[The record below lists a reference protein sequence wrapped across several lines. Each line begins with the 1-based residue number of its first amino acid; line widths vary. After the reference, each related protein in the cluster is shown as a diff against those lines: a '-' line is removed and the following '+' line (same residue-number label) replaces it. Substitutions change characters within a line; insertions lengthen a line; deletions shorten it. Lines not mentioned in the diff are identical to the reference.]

1 MSDYLV
7 QQAVQN
13 IWCTPTQDMQQIV
26 KLAKITRYGG
36 VYTKVAVMWRQYNLP
51 VANVLFHV
59 YQVGG
64 ISPRHLGLTM
74 PAVAG
79 LWLRMADVCIAEE
92 SIVDLYNLKGVQSPR
107 SLCWY
112 TVTEDGD
119 LTVAVQAYNKLD
131 INYNTEDLFMR
142 VYHNAYF
149 GSVRRDPAVDYI
161 VVKGGILN
169 STEAILALQNQY
181 NIYAAK
187 GSTYA
192 FVNGYLVNAI
202 NLLTVNVNDV
212 AEFVYDGAIY
222 ATEEIRV
229 GDLAVFDSELDTKRK
244 YLVHPLA
251 ALKTTITYQDDI
263 DVFAYLKDANGQYKG
278 IYFHRNAPDALRQ
291 ITHADY
297 ALCIA
302 YLAAYAEDQNW
313 PDINNVT
320 LRIQLRKSGWRRSL
334 VNETNRIKELY
345 KLPDDEILAAMVG
358 IDATVPEWQAAT
370 LEASKY
376 TEVMRSAI
384 VQITPAMVQQAY
396 GYNAMSQLLAPTP
409 QFSKNVNNQVVVD
422 IPVNLQ
428 YRSTVF
434 EYDFQGKLLGWY
446 THTNGASWLARNTN
460 THMVEILTGY
470 GLTRLDERYGAQAVQ
485 LDKTLD
491 YRMYICGIYNTLPDN
506 NWQDVTDGHLY
517 VVNAANTLT
526 WLTDTHTTYTM
537 VRSNRDFLCYN
548 LDLPVQRG
556 VIDFVLSSEQKRSD
570 GFTNTLMQVAMGE
583 LDIFMNGYALVEGVD
598 YIVNFP
604 LVVVINK
611 RFIDLTKV
619 NQLITVRFC
628 GHSQKDMTRTA
639 LGDRGFVSHGV
650 LSNNDRFDIRDDKV
664 LHIAIG
670 GAVYDRSE
678 LTFAENH
685 SGVNVPGVPNGAPYV
700 IRDVVVP
707 LRGTTNAK
715 TYELRDAALVTD
727 QHVSDY
733 LTMKLPAPT
742 FTELDVIPSLYPV
755 YSPFIS
761 ALIDDLKSGLF
772 NDNRINGQYNDDVV
786 RDMCRYYEKFL
797 PFEPTREPNA
807 VDLDFVS
814 VQPYYKDTVTDLTLF
829 QYRFLYRAVDLYLN
843 NAASLSRFVTAT
855 V

>member
-13 IWCTPTQDMQQIV
+13 IWCTPTQDMQQII
-26 KLAKITRYGG
+26 KLAKITRFGG

-79 LWLRMADVCIAEE
+79 LWLKMSDVCMKEA
-92 SIVDLYNLKGVQSPR
+92 SVVDLYNLKGVQSPR
-107 SLCWY
+107 TLCWY
-112 TVTEDGD
+112 TITEDAD
-119 LTVAVQAYNKLD
+119 LVIAVQACDKLD

-149 GSVRRDPAVDYI
+149 GSVRRDPTVDFI
-161 VVKGGILN
+161 VVKGGVLK
-169 STEAILALQNQY
+169 STDAILALQNDF
-181 NIYAAK
+181 NIWAAK
-187 GSTYA
+187 GPTYA
-192 FVNGYLVNAI
+192 FVNGYLVDKI
-202 NLLTVNVNDV
+202 DLLTVKVNDV
-212 AEFVYDGAIY
+212 AEFLYDGAIY
-222 ATEEIRV
+222 ASEEILV
-229 GDLAVFDSELDTKRK
+229 GDLAVFDSTLDVKRK
-244 YLVHPLA
+244 YLLHPLS
-251 ALKTTITYQDDI
+251 ALKTTITYQDDV
-263 DVFAYLKDANGQYKG
+263 DFFAYVKDVNGRYKG
-278 IYFHRNAPDALRQ
+278 VYFHRNAQDAIRQ
-291 ITHADY
+291 VTHADY

-313 PDINNVT
+313 PDINAVT
-320 LRIQLRKSGWRRSL
+320 IRIQMRKSGWRRPL
-334 VNETNRIKELY
+334 VNEANRVKELY
-345 KLPDDEILAAMVG
+345 KLPDAEILAAMVG
-358 IDATVPEWQAAT
+358 VDATVPEWQAAT

-376 TEVMRSAI
+376 TEIMRSGI
-384 VQITPAMVQQAY
+384 KQITPTIAQAAY

-409 QFSKNVNNQVVVD
+409 QFTQNINGQTVAD

-446 THTNGASWLARNTN
+446 AHTIGGTWAAVNAN
-460 THMVEILTGY
+460 THLVEILTGY
-470 GLTRLDERYGAQAVQ
+470 GVTQLDERYGYQALQV
-485 LDKTLD
+485 DPAFD
-491 YRMYICGIYNTLPDN
+491 YRMYICGIYNNLPDN
-506 NWQDVTDGHLY
+506 NWQDVTGDPIY
-517 VVNAANTLT
+517 VINAANTLT
-526 WLTDTHTTYTM
+526 WLTSANTTYTM

-548 LDLPVQRG
+548 LNLPVQRG
-556 VIDFVLSSEQKRSD
+556 VIDFVLSSEQKRSN
-570 GFTNTLMQVAMGE
+570 GYVNTLMQVAMGE
-583 LDIFMNGYALVEGVD
+583 LDIFMNGHALVEGVD

-604 LVVVINK
+604 LVVIINK
-611 RFIDLTKV
+611 RYIDLTKA

-628 GHSQKDMTRTA
+628 GHSQKDMTRND

-650 LSNNDRFDIRDDKV
+650 LSNNNRFDIRDDKV

-678 LTFAENH
+678 LSFAETH
-685 SGVNVPGVPNGAPYV
+685 SGVNVPGVPNGSPYV

-715 TYELRDAALVTD
+715 TYESRALALITD

-733 LTMKLPAPT
+733 LTLKLPAPT
-742 FTELDVIPSLYPV
+742 FTELDVIPSLYPI
-755 YSPFIS
+755 YSPFTS

-772 NDNRINGQYNDDVV
+772 NDNRINGQYSDDVL
-786 RDMCRYYEKFL
+786 RDMCQYYEKYL

-814 VQPYYKDTVTDLTLF
+814 VQPYYKDVVTDLPLF